1 MGFFSKIWKSVKKG
15 FKAVF
20 KPIKQVFKTVGKFM
34 NKIGIVGQIA
44 LMFIPIPGLGA
55 FMSMLGKGAQ
65 AASGF
70 LGGFSNVVAQSAKFV
85 LDGAIAVGTKV
96 AQGFK
101 TITEGVKT
109 FVGNTT
115 KYLANKIPGINITS
129 APTSFFGPGSESVL
143 GRTSANITK
152 NFNAL
157 MAPLPAPT
165 TTPVTTETP
174 GRNPDPGAS
183 VELNQQ
189 PVLPDASTP
198 VDLNLD
204 PASQPFDI
212 QTSAQSEFVAPT
224 LDIGAP
230 PPPSLLD
237 RAGTYIQEAPGKFKD
252 YVVNDLPTKAGTFA
266 LELPEKILG
275 KAVMTKGYEWAMG
288 EDTEEYVE
296 PRTGFGPI
304 STSTQSTYDSGM
316 LASSMRQQSPL
327 QSFANFMYQPMM
339 AGTSAEG
346 TWAMNLQSRTV

>member
-70 LGGFSNVVAQSAKFV
+70 LGGFSNVVAQGAKFV
-85 LDGAIAVGTKV
+85 LDGAITVGTKV

-109 FVGNTT
+109 FVGNTS

-157 MAPLPAPT
+157 MAPLPATT

-174 GRNPDPGAS
+174 GRNPDPEAS
-183 VELNQQ
+183 SVLNEQQ
-189 PVLPDASTP
+189 PLPAAGAAEPLEINNDSF
-198 VDLNLD
+198 N
-204 PASQPFDI
+204 FDM
-212 QTSAQSEFVAPT
+212 QTSAQNEFVSPT
-224 LDIGAP
+224 LDLGTP
-230 PPPSLLD
+230 QPSLLE

-252 YVVNDLPTKAGTFA
+252 YVINDLPEKAGTFA
-266 LELPEKILG
+266 LELPEKIVG

-288 EDTEEYVE
+288 DDTEEYVA
-296 PRTGFGPI
+296 PRAGFGPI
-304 STSTQSTYDSGM
+304 STNTQSTYDSGM
-316 LASSMRQQSPL
+316 LASSMRQETPL

-339 AGTSAEG
+339 ASTSAEG
-346 TWAMNLQSRTV
+346 TWAMNLQSRTT

>member
-55 FMSMLGKGAQ
+55 FMSMLGRGAK
-65 AASGF
+65 AVSGF
-70 LGGFSNVVAQSAKFV
+70 LGTFSNVVAQSAKFV
-85 LDGAIAVGTKV
+85 LDGAITVGTKIG
-96 AQGFK
+96 QGFK

-109 FVGNTT
+109 FIGNTT
-115 KYLANKIPGINITS
+115 KYLVNKIPGITITS

-143 GRTSANITK
+143 GRTSANIST

-157 MAPLPAPT
+157 MAPT
-165 TTPVTTETP
+165 TAPVTAAP
-174 GRNPDPGAS
+174 GRNPDPQAS

-204 PASQPFDI
+204 SASQPFDM
-212 QTSAQSEFVAPT
+212 QTAGQSEFVAPT
-224 LDIGAP
+224 LDIGTA

-237 RAGTYIQEAPGKFKD
+237 RAGTYIQEAPGKFKN
-252 YVVNDLPTKAGTFA
+252 YVVNDLPTKAGNFA
-266 LELPEKILG
+266 LALPEKILE
-275 KAVMTKGYEWAMG
+275 KAVVTKGYEWAMG
-288 EDTEEYVE
+288 DETPEYE
-296 PRTGFGPI
+296 TQRSGYGQI
-304 STSTQSTYDSGM
+304 STSTQNTYDSDM
-316 LASSMRQQSPL
+316 LANSMRQQSPL

-339 AGTSAEG
+339 AATNEQG
-346 TWAMNLQSRTV
+346 TWAMNLQARTG